1 MEQANTPAPIVS
13 QEQDAVAK
21 EGKRLLRLALAVGI
35 QPEVL
40 KLSKITLEG
49 MLDVPF
55 YTNSKASAMDVFPY
69 LYSKKWIDT
78 GQFIVVEAG
87 GRFQRQAVAQR
98 ILFQSILS
106 TSSDVNPPAFVQ
118 ACDLLLRF
126 NSFNK
131 SRYKIVDSLRSSSC
145 LYLAEIDADM
155 CPNPA
160 NDASLLLE
168 SLFSHRLRNRL
179 PTILSL
185 TEPLTKYHWVGW
197 GRTVTSTMENGKN
210 NWPASS
216 TSFYRVR
223 IKDGTTE
230 EEAS

>member
-1 MEQANTPAPIVS
+1 MDQANVSEPILS

-40 KLSKITLEG
+40 RLSKLTLES

-55 YTNSKASAMDVFPY
+55 YSGTKASAADIFPY
-69 LYSKKWIDT
+69 LYSKKWLGT
-78 GQFIVVEAG
+78 GQFIVVEGG

-98 ILFQSILS
+98 VFFQAILS
-106 TSSDVNPPAFVQ
+106 TSSDVNPPVFVE

-126 NSFNK
+126 NGFDKKRLNV
-131 SRYKIVDSLRSSSC
+131 IDQLRSSSC
-145 LYLAEIDADM
+145 LYLAEIDKDM
-155 CPNPA
+155 SPNPA
-160 NDASLLLE
+160 SDAPLMLE

-179 PTILSL
+179 PTIFSV
-185 TEPLTKYHWVGW
+185 TEPLDDYHWVGW
-197 GRTVTSTMENGKN
+197 GRTVLSTMDNGKKH
-210 NWPASS
+210 WPAPS

-223 IKDGTTE
+223 IKDGDME
-230 EEAS
+230 EES